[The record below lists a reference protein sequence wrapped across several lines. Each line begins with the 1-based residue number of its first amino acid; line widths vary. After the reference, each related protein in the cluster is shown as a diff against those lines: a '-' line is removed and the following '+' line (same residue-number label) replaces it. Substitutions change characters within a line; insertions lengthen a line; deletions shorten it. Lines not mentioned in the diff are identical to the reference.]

1 MKRSLGRFGVLACA
15 IALLLVA
22 GCSPAGSGTWAVDD
36 SSASSTAG
44 VATDVV
50 EATAP
55 PNAGVATEQ
64 VTPPAPTSGKTTP
77 GTLVIS
83 GLCTKPGTFTLA
95 SLKALGTSTASV
107 AYPGKGTVQVSGV
120 KFMTILTKVDV
131 SESSMYALFKTADG
145 SEVQVPLSDTVASPD
160 AMLEIDSA
168 GRINT
173 VFPNTDKANW
183 IKNIASIEFK

>member
-1 MKRSLGRFGVLACA
+1 MLACA
-15 IALLLVA
+15 IALLAVA
-22 GCSPAGSGTWAVDD
+22 GCSPPRTDTWAVDD
-36 SSASSTAG
+36 SA
-44 VATDVV
+44 
-50 EATAP
+50 ATATGAVEP
-55 PNAGVATEQ
+55 TGAVAPGEAGGPIA
-64 VTPPAPTSGKTTP
+64 PSDPAPAPAPVKPVP

-83 GLCTKPGTFTLA
+83 GLCTKPGSFTLA
-95 SLKALGTSTASV
+95 SLKALGLSTASV

-120 KFMTILTKVDV
+120 KFMTILTQVDV

-183 IKNIASIEFK
+183 VKNIASIEFK